1 MTGHQMKSGGSGL
14 FENLANKTL
23 EQYLANNIHNGSPSM
38 VRESHSNSK
47 CFPSETI
54 ELHSNYKYLFLS

>member
-1 MTGHQMKSGGSGL
+1 MSSPENYFKMTGMKSGGSGL

-38 VRESHSNSK
+38 VRERASFDLYRAAK
-47 CFPSETI
+47 
-54 ELHSNYKYLFLS
+54 

>member
-38 VRESHSNSK
+38 VRELKMSSFQTIALITNVHS
-47 CFPSETI
+47 
-54 ELHSNYKYLFLS
+54 FLS